1 MDEIAML
8 KFCLLCASITLMACA
23 AEVGDSC
30 GSDVECGAG
39 LVCDQYSDGGYCTAD
54 DCEYSGCPDGARCV
68 VFEDMNTFCM
78 AACSS
83 NEDCRDGYS
92 CTENETTGSYCGQND
107 E

>member
-1 MDEIAML
+1 ML
-8 KFCLLCASITLMACA
+8 KFWLLFTSIALASCA
-23 AEVGDSC
+23 AEIGDSC

-39 LVCDQYSDGGYCTAD
+39 LVCDQYSNDGYCTIE

-68 VFEDMNTFCM
+68 VFEDMNAFCM

-83 NEDCRDGYS
+83 SGDCRDGYS
-92 CTENETTGSYCGQND
+92 CIADESTGAYCGQN